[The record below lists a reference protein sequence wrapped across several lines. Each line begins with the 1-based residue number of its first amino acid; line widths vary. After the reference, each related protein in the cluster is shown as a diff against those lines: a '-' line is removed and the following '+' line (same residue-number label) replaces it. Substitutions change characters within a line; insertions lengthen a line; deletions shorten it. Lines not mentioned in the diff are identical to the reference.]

1 MNFSSSALSS
11 SFSSSVIQLPNK
23 CLSSSS
29 SRPVR
34 VSTISCSSSTNT
46 MFMDTGNKTCNFYKL
61 LSLSSEAATMTEIK
75 QAYRSMA
82 LRYHPDVCRD
92 TAAKEEW
99 TKLFVQLNAAYET
112 LSNRQLREEYDYNVL
127 GLRRSTAAPPVAAV
141 SVEIGDDEIRLRKS
155 RCEEQKR
162 RSNRSSM
169 RTQRMKHRY

>member
-11 SFSSSVIQLPNK
+11 SSFSSSSVLQLPNK

-34 VSTISCSSSTNT
+34 VSMISCSSSTNT
-46 MFMDTGNKTCNFYKL
+46 MFMNTGNKTCNFYKL

-82 LRYHPDVCRD
+82 LQYHPDVCRD

-99 TKLFVQLNAAYET
+99 TRLFVQLNAAYET

-127 GLRRSTAAPPVAAV
+127 GLRRSTAAPV
-141 SVEIGDDEIRLRKS
+141 SVEIGDDEIRLRNS

>member
-1 MNFSSSALSS
+1 
-11 SFSSSVIQLPNK
+11 
-23 CLSSSS
+23 
-29 SRPVR
+29 
-34 VSTISCSSSTNT
+34 
-46 MFMDTGNKTCNFYKL
+46 
-61 LSLSSEAATMTEIK
+61 
-75 QAYRSMA
+75 MA

-99 TKLFVQLNAAYET
+99 TRLFVQLNAAYET
-112 LSNRQLREEYDYNVL
+112 LSNRQLREEYDYIVL
-127 GLRRSTAAPPVAAV
+127 GLRRSTAAPV